1 MDINAFCDLNF
12 HLENYFETLNV
23 YNSQF
28 CKSFLF
34 GIDSTPSLTLEAI
47 KIALSQKIVLLSV
60 TKITHSYIKH
70 EQSVKNMECFMIWR
84 IPKNS
89 PGFQFLVLEP
99 QTPQLSGAWK
109 QDESCRPLTEGAP
122 PCQPPPATAVCSPS
136 GGAAVGTHPKAGFCG
151 AQGPLRGQL
160 GGVQCDSYQLL
171 RRRASPSRLSGG
183 SVSL

>member
-1 MDINAFCDLNF
+1 M
-12 HLENYFETLNV
+12 
-23 YNSQF
+23 
-28 CKSFLF
+28 F
-34 GIDSTPSLTLEAI
+34 GIDSTPSITLEAI

-89 PGFQFLVLEP
+89 PGFQFLVLEA

-109 QDESCRPLTEGAP
+109 QDESCRTLTEGAP
-122 PCQPPPATAVCSPS
+122 PCQSPPATAVCSPS

-151 AQGPLRGQL
+151 ASWEECSATRTSSCGVGPPHHDCPEALSHCDGPL
-160 GGVQCDSYQLL
+160 
-171 RRRASPSRLSGG
+171 PSAHPPAPPR
-183 SVSL
+183 VISLAGNAERSFGRTGKD